1 MEQASQS
8 STKSKQRM
16 NLQFPMRPKNPATGS
31 TTAAAAAAS
40 LGTTASV
47 GIETPKGNNMC

>member
-16 NLQFPMRPKNPATGS
+16 NLQFPMRPKNAATGS
-31 TTAAAAAAS
+31 TTAAAAS

-47 GIETPKGNNMC
+47 GIETPKGI